1 MLRYGRTAR
10 QILLAGLILGGAAPS
25 AWARFQVP
33 PPCKNAFT
41 VEQEQTEGEKVAA
54 EVFKQMPV
62 LPDNSPLSQYVR
74 QLGAKLVAVTPGY
87 RWPFNFHVV
96 ASDEINAFALPG
108 GAMFVNVGA
117 IRAAE
122 TEAQLAGV
130 MAHELSHVVMRHST
144 CNMTKQQ
151 SVGTWAG
158 LGQLGASI
166 LLGNGALGSLATQG
180 IGMATG
186 LGFLRM
192 SRDYEKQADLLGT
205 GILYDAGYDPRGLPQ
220 FFETIQAK
228 YGEGGAQLFSD
239 HPNPGNRMQYV
250 GAEIATLP
258 RRANPTVT
266 SAAFTRARDL
276 STKEK
281 AYNAKEVQAGAW
293 RQSGKYALVAGG
305 PAQVIPA
312 AAGNAGGGQGQESSA
327 RLSRA
332 ALGVDDRMVFY
343 NGRSFS
349 ISYPQ
354 SWQKGEG
361 QNGSMAFVPQNGAGQ
376 SGIAYGAIVDGA
388 RFQSPVTN
396 ADTLAQ
402 ATSAIVREMSQ
413 QNGGLQQAGNLTTM
427 TVNGQP
433 ANAVELKGRSP
444 VVSGGSAMAERDLLV
459 TVARPDGA
467 VSYMIFV
474 APEADYPTL
483 KPVFSSMIQSF
494 RVR

>member
-1 MLRYGRTAR
+1 MFRSGSPAR
-10 QILLAGLILGGAAPS
+10 MILMVALVLGGATQA

-33 PPCKNAFT
+33 PPCKNAFS
-41 VEQEQTEGEKVAA
+41 VEKEQTEGAKVAA
-54 EVFKQMPV
+54 EIFKQMPV

-122 TEAQLAGV
+122 TESQLAGV

-151 SVGTWAG
+151 SVGTWAA
-158 LGQLGASI
+158 LGQLGAAI
-166 LLGNGALGSLATQG
+166 ALGNGALGSLATQG

-192 SRDYEKQADLLGT
+192 SRDYEKQADLLGA
-205 GILYDAGYDPRGLPQ
+205 GILYDAGFDPRGLPQ

-228 YGEGGAQLFSD
+228 YGEGGAQIFSD

-258 RRANPTVT
+258 KKANPTVT
-266 SAAFTRARDL
+266 STAFTNARAL
-276 STKEK
+276 AAKEK
-281 AYNAKEVQAGAW
+281 TYTAKEVQAGAW
-293 RQSGKYALVAGG
+293 RQSGKYALVPGG

-312 AAGNAGGGQGQESSA
+312 QADSNAQGGGGTA
-327 RLSRA
+327 RLDKT
-332 ALGVDDRMVFY
+332 ALGLNDRMIFY
-343 NGRSFS
+343 NGKTFS

-361 QNGSMAFVPQNGAGQ
+361 KNGSVALVPVNGAAQ
-376 SGIAYGAIVDGA
+376 SGIAYGAIVEGA
-388 RFQSPVTN
+388 RFQSAV
-396 ADTLAQ
+396 
-402 ATSAIVREMSQ
+402 TSASDLARATAAIASQMTQ
-413 QNGGLQQAGNLTTM
+413 QNEGMAQVGNISSTTI
-427 TVNGQP
+427 NGQP
-433 ANAVELKGRSP
+433 ANLVELKGQSP
-444 VVSGGSAMAERDLLV
+444 LASGGAPLQERDLLV

-467 VSYMIFV
+467 VNYMVFV
-474 APEADYPTL
+474 APEPDYPAL
-483 KPVFSSMIQSF
+483 KPLFNSMAQSF
-494 RVR
+494 RAR

>member
-1 MLRYGRTAR
+1 MSWFRSAGRISGIA
-10 QILLAGLILGGAAPS
+10 ALILCSASPA

-33 PPCKNAFT
+33 PPCKNAFS
-41 VEQEQTEGEKVAA
+41 VQQEQTEGAKVAA

-122 TEAQLAGV
+122 TESQLAGV

-151 SVGTWAG
+151 SVGTWAA
-158 LGQLGASI
+158 LGQLGAAI
-166 LLGNGALGSLATQG
+166 ALGNGALGSLATQG

-192 SRDYEKQADLLGT
+192 SRDYEKQADLLGS

-228 YGEGGAQLFSD
+228 YGEGGAQIFSD

-250 GAEIATLP
+250 NAEIASLP
-258 RRANPTVT
+258 RKANPTVT
-266 SAAFTRARDL
+266 STAFTNARAL
-276 STKEK
+276 AVKEK
-281 AYNAKEVQAGAW
+281 AYTGKEVEAGAW
-293 RQSGKYALVAGG
+293 RQSGKYALVSGG

-312 AAGNAGGGQGQESSA
+312 AAGNGQSADGAA
-327 RLSRA
+327 RLDKA
-332 ALGVDDRMVFY
+332 ALGLSDRMIFY
-343 NGRSFS
+343 NGKTFS
-349 ISYPQ
+349 ISYPE
-354 SWQKGEG
+354 SWRKGEG
-361 QNGSMAFVPQNGAGQ
+361 QNGSVAFVPVNGAGQ
-376 SGIAYGAIVDGA
+376 AGIAYGAIVEGA
-388 RFQSPVTN
+388 QFQSPVN
-396 ADTLAQ
+396 SADDLAR
-402 ATSAIVREMSQ
+402 ATSAIAGQMSQ
-413 QNGGLQQAGNLTTM
+413 QNQGMTQAGDISTM
-427 TVNGQP
+427 TVNGRP

-444 VVSGGSAMAERDLLV
+444 LASNGASLPERDLLV

-467 VSYMIFV
+467 VHYMVFV
-474 APEADYPTL
+474 APEADYPAL
-483 KPVFSSMIQSF
+483 KPIFTSMAQSF